1 MDAGGLSWRRGGE
14 VCIAGLGHS
23 GKWCPHQRKRR
34 KKLEEEEPKRGR
46 GQRAA
51 HTVHWGGEC
60 EAGQRG
66 GALEGEPHLCGGPVG
81 CPYW

>member
-1 MDAGGLSWRRGGE
+1 MMAAGTMSRGWRRGGE
-14 VCIAGLGHS
+14 VCTAGLGLS

-60 EAGQRG
+60 EAVQWGG
-66 GALEGEPHLCGGPVG
+66 GALEGEPHL
-81 CPYW
+81 